1 VKRAAPIALL
11 LLATAAAAAAAS
23 TRTAASPT
31 ATRCGG
37 QLWRLKTLSD
47 RDRHKVALAPKTT
60 TIGAIA
66 AKPNP
71 QAIPTRRRT
80 SFQRQTWEVV
90 AQVTKFKLEDAGIRL
105 ELYDNG
111 TYVNA
116 VVPTPSCLT
125 RVSRARAAIREA
137 WSLFGTRCPR
147 ATRDGQPFGAIMYV
161 RGVGF
166 WGQRR
171 PDLRGTAPNGAEL
184 YPVTGFRVVVGCR

>member
-1 VKRAAPIALL
+1 MKWAVPIAVVLM
-11 LLATAAAAAAAS
+11 AAGGVAAAAS
-23 TRTAASPT
+23 TRTAASPA

-47 RDRHKVALAPKTT
+47 RDRNRVALTPTTT

-66 AKPNP
+66 AKANP
-71 QAIPTRRRT
+71 RTVPTRRRT
-80 SFQRQTWEVV
+80 PFQRQTWEVV
-90 AQVTKFKLEDAGIRL
+90 AQVTKFTLEDAGIRL
-105 ELYDNG
+105 ELFDHG
-111 TYVNA
+111 TYVHA
-116 VVPTPSCLT
+116 VVPTPTCLT
-125 RVSRARAAIREA
+125 RASRARAEMRAA

-147 ATRDGQPFGAIMYV
+147 PTRDPQSFGAIMYV

-171 PDLRGTAPNGAEL
+171 PEIRGTAPNGAEL